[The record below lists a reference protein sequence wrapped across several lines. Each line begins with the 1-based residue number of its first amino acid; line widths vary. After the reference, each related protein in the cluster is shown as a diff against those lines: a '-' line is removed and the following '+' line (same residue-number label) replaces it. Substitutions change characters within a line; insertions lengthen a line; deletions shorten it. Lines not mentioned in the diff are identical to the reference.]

1 MDYKGYSFRLSG
13 VYKVENNKKLY
24 SLEIYQG
31 EKQIFKTDY
40 IYEDEKT
47 AFKDAK
53 EMVNKNRFDTEII
66 RENTNKENLK
76 NDYLYKI
83 KKRKRIA
90 NNVIVTSILLLAI
103 TYIVSLFGVNDIQK
117 KLSMFVYGYFGIG
130 ILFVILMLFWGTF
143 AKGNYK
149 LNDKQKKVYSR
160 IWWIGL
166 LYGVYNKMFI
176 PPYQD
181 EPFDKEKGWY
191 SSSILILYVVELVP
205 IIFIIAGCMESQVYS
220 LLFYSIVIGCIL
232 SFIIYVFSIIWEI
245 NDAKSKGED
254 FPFRRIF
261 SPIIAIVVIT
271 VFVYIWIKNFGIQ
284 Y

>member
-13 VYKVENNKKLY
+13 VFKVENNRKLY
-24 SLEIYQG
+24 ALEILK
-31 EKQIFKTDY
+31 ENNPVFKSDW
-40 IYEDEKT
+40 IYEDEKR

-53 EMVNKNRFDTEII
+53 EMIDKNSFDTEII
-66 RENTNKENLK
+66 RKNTNRENLK
-76 NDYLYKI
+76 NDYLYQI
-83 KKRKRIA
+83 KKRKRFA

-103 TYIVSLFGVNDIQK
+103 TYIVSLFGINDIQK
-117 KLSMFVYGYFGIG
+117 ELSMFVYGYFGIG
-130 ILFVILMLFWGTF
+130 ILFVVLMLFWGVF

-149 LNDKQKKVYSR
+149 LNNKQKNVYS
-160 IWWIGL
+160 IMWWINL
-166 LYGVYNKMFI
+166 LYNKGVL
-176 PPYQD
+176 PYQK
-181 EPFDKEKGWY
+181 EPLDKEKGWY
-191 SSSILILYVVELVP
+191 SSSILILSVIELIP
-205 IIFIIAGCMESQVYS
+205 IVFIIVGCMESHIYS
-220 LLFYSIVIGCIL
+220 VLFYSIVIGCIL

-245 NDAKSKGED
+245 NDATSKGED